1 MTPKANVKNTARKS
15 SAKRDSAKSSTKK
28 KGSAIKEI
36 SRKHLEN
43 VVEVSPAA
51 EVEYKSEEVS
61 IEISGADE
69 DEIIANPDFEMVVDE
84 EIKKP
89 IS

>member
-61 IEISGADE
+61 IEISGAE
-69 DEIIANPDFEMVVDE
+69 DEIVANPDFEMVVDE

>member
-1 MTPKANVKNTARKS
+1 MTPKSNVKNTARKS
-15 SAKRDSAKSSTKK
+15 SAKRDSGKSSTKK

-36 SRKHLEN
+36 SRKQLEN

-84 EIKKP
+84 EI
-89 IS
+89 